1 TSPHHQ
7 MSSESLQSLGQSIS
21 QHIDDRDDEWVLV
34 DEMEGLCLKAL
45 PGQMIKIRD
54 DQVENSAGGFVF
66 AVSDV
71 TRIRRF
77 LILGVDGGS
86 YYSSEKEMTL
96 DNVNALKDI
105 IHRGKA
111 DLILNEIKEISLA
124 GRNPKQDPIMIAL
137 ALCARYRVS
146 DLSKKAESKTG
157 QLYQEY
163 LKAMH
168 KDAMRLVN
176 EVCRIPT
183 HLFSFVKFCE
193 MVSADE
199 KVKTK
204 EEIKKEKEAR
214 KEAGDADEKMEEDGE
229 EKKKEEGKKSTGWG
243 RLMRKVIEGWYT
255 SRTPEQL
262 AMHITKYAQREGWS
276 HKDLFRLSHPIAP
289 KGENQ
294 LVYEQIFHYAVK
306 GDLNERKRR
315 LPIDSDEAKAA
326 KVKYTEE
333 QMKREEE
340 SQALALIDK
349 FLSLSKE
356 TPDEEVAKAVR
367 EIGLVREHIPTEKLN
382 SVEVWEALVQKMP
395 MTAMI
400 RNLAKMQT
408 IGLLKGANLAKVAN
422 QVKDKEALKKARV
435 HPIQLLLAK
444 TVYDQGRGDKGKL
457 TWEPEKEISAA
468 LEAGFYA
475 AFTNVPPT
483 NKRFCLAFDVSGSM
497 GCQIAGTCISARQ
510 ASAAIGLNLLKVE
523 KDVECVG
530 FCDDLV
536 KLPFNGDWTL
546 EKVSRHMD
554 TLRFGMTNCALPME
568 WAKKHKKDFDVF
580 IVFTD
585 NETYFG
591 DVHPFEALKNYR
603 ESSGINA
610 RLVVCGMTATNFTIA
625 DPSDAGMMDVVGFDS
640 AVPELIANFVQGH
653 I

>member
-1 TSPHHQ
+1 
-7 MSSESLQSLGQSIS
+7 MSSESLQSLGRSIS
-21 QHIDDRDDEWVLV
+21 DHIENRDDDWVLV
-34 DEMEGLCLKAL
+34 DQLEGLCLHVL
-45 PGQMIKIRD
+45 PGQMIKLRD
-54 DQVENSAGGFVF
+54 DQVENNAGGFVF

-96 DNVNALKDI
+96 DNVNSLKDI

-111 DLILNEIKEISLA
+111 DLILTEIKEISLA

-146 DLSKKAESKTG
+146 DLSKRAESKTG
-157 QLYQEY
+157 QLYQDY

-176 EVCRIPT
+176 VVCRIPT

-204 EEIKKEKEAR
+204 DEIK
-214 KEAGDADEKMEEDGE
+214 E
-229 EKKKEEGKKSTGWG
+229 EKKALKESGDKKEEKKEGPSKKSTGWG

-262 AMHITKYAQREGWS
+262 AMHLTKYGQRDGWS
-276 HKDLFRLSHPIAP
+276 HRDLFRLSHPTAP
-289 KGENQ
+289 TGENQ

-306 GDLNERKRR
+306 GNLNERKRR
-315 LPIDSDEAKAA
+315 LPIDGEDAKAA
-326 KVKYTEE
+326 KVKYSEE

-340 SQALALIDK
+340 STALALIEK
-349 FLSLSKE
+349 FLSLTKE
-356 TPDEEVAKAVR
+356 TPDEEVAKAIN

-382 SVEVWEALVQKMP
+382 SVEVWNALVQKMP

-408 IGLLKGANLAKVAN
+408 LGMLTGENLVKVAN
-422 QVKDKEALKKARV
+422 QVKDPQALKKARV

-444 TVYDQGRGDKGKL
+444 TVYDQGKGEKGKL
-457 TWEPEKEISAA
+457 TWEPEKEISLA
-468 LEAGFYA
+468 LETGFYA
-475 AFTNVPPT
+475 SFTNVPST

-497 GCQIAGTCISARQ
+497 GAQISGTCISARQ

-536 KLPFNGDWTL
+536 KLPYNGDWTL

-554 TLRFGMTNCALPME
+554 TLRFGMTDCSLPMV
-568 WAKKHKKDFDVF
+568 WAKEQKKKFDVF
-580 IVFTD
+580 VVFTD

-591 DVHPFEALKNYR
+591 NIHPFQALREYR

-610 RLVVCGMTATNFTIA
+610 RLIVCGMTSTNFTIA
-625 DPSDAGMMDVVGFDS
+625 DPTDAGMLDVVGFDS
-640 AVPELIANFVQGH
+640 AVPELIANFIEGH

>member
-1 TSPHHQ
+1 FK
-7 MSSESLQSLGQSIS
+7 MSSDSLQSLGRSIS
-21 QHIDDRDDEWVLV
+21 QHIEERDDDWVLI
-34 DEMEGLCLKAL
+34 DEMEGLCLKVL

-54 DQVENSAGGFVF
+54 DQVVNNAGGFVF

-163 LKAMH
+163 LKVMH

-193 MVSADE
+193 MVSADV

-214 KEAGDADEKMEEDGE
+214 KETGDNEEKMDIEIVNDEG
-229 EKKKEEGKKSTGWG
+229 GKKSTGWG

-262 AMHITKYAQREGWS
+262 AMHLTKYGQRDGWS
-276 HKDLFRLSHPIAP
+276 HKDLFRLCHPIAP
-289 KGENQ
+289 KGDNQ

-306 GDLNERKRR
+306 GNLNERKRR
-315 LPIDSDEAKAA
+315 LPSDSDEAKAA
-326 KVKYTEE
+326 KVKYIEE
-333 QMKREEE
+333 QMKNEEE
-340 SQALALIDK
+340 SKALVLIEK
-349 FLSLSKE
+349 FLSLTKE
-356 TPDEEVAKAVR
+356 TPDEEVAKAIK

-408 IGLLKGANLAKVAN
+408 IGLLAGENVVKVAN
-422 QVKDKEALKKARV
+422 EVKDKEALKKARV

-444 TVYDQGRGDKGKL
+444 TVYDQGRGEKGKL

-468 LEAGFYA
+468 LEAAFYA

-483 NKRFCLAFDVSGSM
+483 EKRFCLAFDVSGSM

-530 FCDDLV
+530 FCHELV
-536 KLPFNGDWTL
+536 KLPYKGDWTL
-546 EKVSRHMD
+546 EKVSNHMD
-554 TLRFGMTNCALPME
+554 SLRFGSTDCALPME
-568 WAKKHKKDFDVF
+568 WARQEKKKFDVF

-591 DVHPFEALKNYR
+591 EVHPFKALQDYR

-610 RLVVCGMTATNFTIA
+610 RLIVCGMTATNFTIA
-625 DPSDAGMMDVVGFDS
+625 DPTDAGMMDVIGFDS
-640 AVPELIANFVQGH
+640 AVPELIANFIQGH

>member
-1 TSPHHQ
+1 LR
-7 MSSESLQSLGQSIS
+7 MSSESLVSLGRSIS
-21 QHIDDRDDEWVLV
+21 QHIEDRDDDWILI
-34 DEMEGLCLKAL
+34 DEMEGLCLKAI

-54 DQVENSAGGFVF
+54 DQIENSAGGFVF
-66 AVSDV
+66 GVSDV

-111 DLILNEIKEISLA
+111 DLILNEMTEISLA
-124 GRNPKQDPIMIAL
+124 GRNAKQDPMMMAL

-157 QLYQEY
+157 QIYQDY

-193 MVSADE
+193 MVSGDE

-204 EEIKKEKEAR
+204 EEIKKEKEAK
-214 KEAGDADEKMEEDGE
+214 KEKKESRDTDVEMEE
-229 EKKKEEGKKSTGWG
+229 EKKEEEKKKSTGWG

-262 AMHITKYAQREGWS
+262 AMHLTKYGHREGWS
-276 HKDLFRLSHPIAP
+276 HRDLFRLCHPIAP
-289 KGENQ
+289 KGENS

-306 GDLNERKRR
+306 GGLNERKRR
-315 LPIDSDEAKAA
+315 LPLDSDEAKAA

-333 QMKREEE
+333 HMKREEE
-340 SQALALIDK
+340 SKALALIDK
-349 FLSLSKE
+349 FLSLTKE
-356 TPDEEVAKAVR
+356 TPDDEVAKAIK

-382 SVEVWEALVQKMP
+382 SVEVWEALVEKMP

-408 IGLLKGANLAKVAN
+408 IGLLKGENLVKVAN
-422 QVKDKEALKKARV
+422 QVKDKESLKKARV

-444 TVYDQGRGDKGKL
+444 TVYDQGRGEKGKL
-457 TWEPEKEISAA
+457 TWEPEKEISAS
-468 LEAGFYA
+468 LEAGFYN
-475 AFTNVPPT
+475 AFSNVPAT
-483 NKRFCLAFDVSGSM
+483 QKRFCLAFDVSGSM
-497 GCQIAGTCISARQ
+497 GCQISGTCISARQ

-530 FCDDLV
+530 FCDELV
-536 KLPFNGDWTL
+536 KLPYNGDWTL

-554 TLRFGMTNCALPME
+554 TLRFGSTDCALPMV
-568 WAKKHKKDFDVF
+568 WAAKEKKEFDVF

-585 NETYFG
+585 CETYYG
-591 DVHPFEALKNYR
+591 DIHPFQALQNYR

-610 RLVVCGMTATNFTIA
+610 RLIVCGMTATNFTIA
-625 DPSDAGMMDVVGFDS
+625 DPTDAGMMDVVGFDS